1 MRYSLILVFL
11 AYTSAIHAQFT
22 EVQHG
27 FLLNGLPSGT
37 TSGVS
42 WYDFDYDGWDD
53 LTIGQGNAEIL
64 VFRNVQ
70 GSLQL
75 FYAFPNTT
83 QVKSFQWVDYDNDGD
98 ADFFVCAVN
107 ASCTLWRNEG
117 GMNFT
122 NVSANLNLPS
132 LGEDSMGASWG
143 DYDRDGLL
151 DVYVCNYFG
160 QNWLLHN
167 NGDGTFEDV
176 APALGVS
183 NSNPNRPTYMC
194 SWVDYNNDCLLDL
207 FVGNDLNQ
215 PSEMYENTGDGF
227 VAVGQAVGLALTM
240 EAMGIAWSD
249 YDNDLDLDVY
259 ITNVASGNKLMRND
273 NGVFTDAAAG
283 AGAAVNALS
292 WGCMWMDFNNDGLDD
307 LHVGTQA
314 PLVAQNINF
323 LLQHMPDT
331 TFSNVS
337 MPADAG
343 NCFASAKGD
352 LNNDGFWDF
361 CDSFV
366 LPASFKVWQNN
377 GVGGNWVKLALQG
390 TGSNREAIGTKIYY
404 WVGGTRRYV
413 HTFCGESFFGQDSQ
427 YEILSVG
434 SATAVDSLQI
444 EWPGGS
450 VDMYYNLEVNRV
462 HAFSEGAG
470 SGVSIVASK
479 AFLCTAADEL
489 ILTAPEATAYEW
501 STGASEQSIVVNEP
515 GAYFVRITARCN
527 VEDSVSIA
535 INLLPPPVMEEITQ
549 HPSCFGADDGCMS
562 VLINGE
568 EPVALVWQNISPNIA
583 PCTYL
588 AGVYTYEA
596 IDAFQCVHT
605 GTIELIDPLPLSL
618 TAESFSICAGT
629 VAPADL
635 LGAGGTGAFSYAVVG
650 GANVEALSP
659 GDYTG
664 IVTDEN
670 GCQAQDGFTIGA
682 YPAVNFVANA
692 DSVCFGNTAVLQYFG
707 SGGALPYLYDWQGE
721 NPNIL
726 PAGFYEFTLTDA
738 NGCTDMVS
746 VQVAEYPFLDAQI
759 SAFSNA
765 NNGANGSMELTVSG
779 GLPPY
784 DILWSNGETGDVLDG
799 IGQGTYSVTVTD
811 NNECVSTDSQSIID
825 LDVVE
830 WEAKW
835 SVYPNPAG
843 DFLNLVGLASGTYTL
858 CDIDGRLLLA
868 GSLTAGKNAIDFSK
882 YPAGTYVLT
891 VEEEG
896 RVITKRVTKL

>member
-1 MRYSLILVFL
+1 MRYPLLLVLL

-70 GSLQL
+70 GILQL
-75 FYAFPNTT
+75 FYAFPNTS

-107 ASCTLWRNEG
+107 ASCTLWRNDG
-117 GMNFT
+117 GMIFT
-122 NVSANLNLPS
+122 NVSANLNLPAS
-132 LGEDSMGASWG
+132 GEDSMGASWG

-167 NGDGTFEDV
+167 NGDGTFENV
-176 APALGVS
+176 APDLGVS

-227 VAVGQAVGLALTM
+227 VAVGQAIGLALTM
-240 EAMGIAWSD
+240 EAMGITWSD

-273 NGVFTDAAAG
+273 NGVFTDIAAG

-323 LLQHMPDT
+323 LLQHLPDT

-361 CDSFV
+361 TDSFV

-390 TGSNREAIGTKIYY
+390 TGSNREAIGSKIYY

-427 YEILSVG
+427 YEILSLG
-434 SATAVDSLQI
+434 AATAVDSLQI
-444 EWPGGS
+444 EWPGGR
-450 VDMYYNLEVNRV
+450 VDKYFNLDVNRV
-462 HAFSEGAG
+462 HAFNEGAG
-470 SGVSIVASK
+470 SGLSIVASK
-479 AFLCTAADEL
+479 AFLCTASDEL
-489 ILTAPEATAYEW
+489 MLTAPEAASYEW
-501 STGASEQSIVVNEP
+501 STGASGQSIIVNEP
-515 GAYFVRITARCN
+515 GPYFVRITLGCN
-527 VEDSVSIA
+527 AEDSVSIA
-535 INLLPPPVMEEITQ
+535 INLLPTPVIEEIAQ
-549 HPSCFGADDGCMS
+549 HPSCFGADDGCIS

-568 EPVALVWQNISPNIA
+568 EPVALQWQNISPIIA
-583 PCTYL
+583 PCTFL
-588 AGVYTYEA
+588 AGAYTYEA
-596 IDAFQCVHT
+596 TDAFQCVHI
-605 GTIELIDPLPLSL
+605 GTTELINPLQLSL

-629 VAPADL
+629 VAPAQL
-635 LGAGGTGAFSYAVVG
+635 QGAGGTGALGYSIVG
-650 GANVEALSP
+650 GANIGALSP
-659 GDYTG
+659 GDYTAT
-664 IVTDEN
+664 VTDEN

-682 YPAVNFVANA
+682 FPAVNFVANA

-707 SGGALPYLYDWQGE
+707 SGGALPYVYDWQGQ
-721 NPNIL
+721 NPNAL
-726 PAGFYEFTLTDA
+726 PSGWYEFTLTDG
-738 NGCTDMVS
+738 NGCTDTVFI
-746 VQVAEYPFLDAQI
+746 VVAEYPFLDAQI
-759 SAFSNA
+759 WAFSNA
-765 NNGANGSMELTVSG
+765 NNGANGSMELSILG
-779 GLPPY
+779 GEAPY
-784 DILWSNGETGDVLDG
+784 SILWSTGDTDEVLDG

-811 NNECVSTDSQSIID
+811 NNECVGTDSQSIID

-830 WEAKW
+830 LQNALA
-835 SVYPNPAG
+835 VYPNPFTNVISIETSAATSYVVHDLQGRCIAAG
-843 DFLNLVGLASGTYTL
+843 TFTSNKSAVDTSAWPAGVYTL
-858 CDIDGRLLLA
+858 HVQVE
-868 GSLTAGKNAIDFSK
+868 GSKLTK
-882 YPAGTYVLT
+882 
-891 VEEEG
+891 
-896 RVITKRVTKL
+896 RITKL

>member
-1 MRYSLILVFL
+1 MRYPLLLILL
-11 AYTSAIHAQFT
+11 ACFNSIQAQFT

-27 FLLNGLPSGT
+27 FLLNGMPSGT

-42 WYDFDYDGWDD
+42 WYDFDNDGWDD

-98 ADFFVCAVN
+98 ADFFVCAAN
-107 ASCTLWRNEG
+107 ASCTLWRNDG

-132 LGEDSMGASWG
+132 AGEDSMGASWG

-151 DVYVCNYFG
+151 DVYVCNYFAL
-160 QNWLLHN
+160 NWLLHN
-167 NGDGTFEDV
+167 NGDGTFENV
-176 APALGVS
+176 ASALGVS
-183 NSNPNRPTYMC
+183 NSNRPTYMC

-227 VAVGQAVGLALTM
+227 VAVGLSVGLALTM
-240 EAMGIAWSD
+240 EAMGITWSD

-259 ITNVASGNKLMRND
+259 ITNVASGNKLLRND
-273 NGVFTDAAAG
+273 NGMFTDVAASAG
-283 AGAAVNALS
+283 VAVNALS

-323 LLQHMPDT
+323 LLQHLPDT

-361 CDSFV
+361 ADSFV
-366 LPASFKVWQNN
+366 LPAAFKVWQNN
-377 GVGGNWVKLALQG
+377 GAGGNWVKLDLQG
-390 TGSNREAIGTKIYY
+390 TDSNRDAIGSKIYY
-404 WVGGTRRYV
+404 WVGGARRYV

-427 YEILSVG
+427 YEILSLG

-444 EWPGGS
+444 EWPGGR
-450 VDMYYNLEVNRV
+450 VEKYYNLEVNRV
-462 HAFSEGAG
+462 HAFSEGTGAG
-470 SGVSIVASK
+470 LSIVASK
-479 AFLCTAADEL
+479 AFLCTASDEL
-489 ILTAPEATAYEW
+489 MLTAPEANSYDW
-501 STGASEQSIVVNEP
+501 STGAMGQSITINEP
-515 GAYFVRITARCN
+515 GDYFVRITTGCN
-527 VEDSVSIA
+527 LEDSLSIA
-535 INLLPPPVMEEITQ
+535 IDLQPVPTIEEITQ
-549 HPSCFGADDGCMS
+549 HPSCFGADDGCMN

-568 EPVALVWQNISPNIA
+568 VPVALLWQNISPNIA

-588 AGVYTYEA
+588 AGIYTYEA
-596 IDAFQCVHT
+596 TDAFQCGHT
-605 GTIELIDPLPLSL
+605 GTIELINPLPLSL
-618 TAESFSICAGT
+618 TAESFSICTGT
-629 VAPADL
+629 VAPAQL
-635 LGAGGTGAFSYAVVG
+635 QGAGGTGAFSYAVVG

-670 GCQAQDGFTIGA
+670 GCQAQDGFTLGA
-682 YPAVNFVANA
+682 YPAVNFFATV
-692 DSVCFGNTAVLQYFG
+692 DSICFGELAALQYFG
-707 SGGALPYLYDWQGE
+707 SGGALPYVYDWQGQ
-721 NPNIL
+721 NPNAL
-726 PAGFYEFTLTDA
+726 PSGFYEFSLTDA
-738 NGCTDMVS
+738 NGCSDVVS
-746 VQVAEYPFLDAQI
+746 LQVAEFPFLDAQI

-779 GLPPY
+779 GEPPY
-784 DILWSNGETGDVLDG
+784 DILWSNGDTDDVLDG

-811 NNECVSTDSQSIID
+811 GNGCVGTDSQSIID

-830 WEAKW
+830 LQDALA
-835 SVYPNPAG
+835 VYPNPFAHVFTIETTAATSYVVYDPQGRCIAAG
-843 DFLNLVGLASGTYTL
+843 TITSNMSAVDTSAWPAGVYTL
-858 CDIDGRLLLA
+858 RV
-868 GSLTAGKNAIDFSK
+868 S
-882 YPAGTYVLT
+882 V
-891 VEEEG
+891 EG
-896 RVITKRVTKL
+896 RELTKRITKL